1 MHSNANKEQCVLIHI
16 ISIARRLFFRE
27 CDILVKKVYQVKLR
41 YTSCEEDWKGNQR
54 GVVDR
59 LQSKNHTI
67 LKKALINCTTEKR
80 LHRYQ
85 SMKSD
90 L

>member
-1 MHSNANKEQCVLIHI
+1 MLY
-16 ISIARRLFFRE
+16 L
-27 CDILVKKVYQVKLR
+27 LVKKVYQVKFR